1 MADHRNVI
9 VQFGTSRFLQ
19 AHVDL
24 FASEAAAAGQAVPPI
39 VVVQTTRD
47 PSRAGRAAAF
57 GAVEGYPVRIRGRGA
72 DGALIERETRV
83 RSIVRGLHAADDWTD
98 LCAMFERSATYVV
111 SNTGDAGY
119 RVAEDDRVSTLLQT
133 DEPPRSF
140 PAMLLVL
147 LHRRW
152 RSGEAPVTL
161 MPCELVQGN
170 GDTLKAVVTDLAQS
184 VGAEQSFLAWLD
196 DDCLWVNSLVDR
208 IVSEPIDPVGA
219 VAEPYALWAVA
230 DQPGL
235 VMPFTHPDVVLTDDL
250 ARYERLK
257 LYILNLGHSWLAQRW
272 IDSGRPEGRFV
283 RDAVADAA
291 TRSALMRVYAEEVV
305 PGFAAHG
312 MADSARIYVAE
323 TMARFANPFLDHRL
337 ADIADHH
344 PDKLRKRI
352 GGFLSWVDSA
362 ATAPPLPELDAIM
375 SRADVPV
382 A

>member
-1 MADHRNVI
+1 MSDHRNVI

-24 FASEAAAAGQAVPPI
+24 FASEAAADGQAVPPI
-39 VVVQTTRD
+39 IVVQTTRD
-47 PSRAGRAAAF
+47 PARAGRAAAF
-57 GAVEGYPVRIRGRGA
+57 GAVDGYPVRIRGRGA
-72 DGALIERETRV
+72 DGALIERETQV
-83 RSIVRGLHAADDWTD
+83 RSVVRGLHAADDWTA
-98 LCAMFERSATYVV
+98 LCAIFERSATYVV

-133 DEPPRSF
+133 DEPPHSF

-152 RSGEAPVTL
+152 RAGGTPITL
-161 MPCELVQGN
+161 IPCELVQGN
-170 GDTLKAVVTDLAQS
+170 GDALKAVVTELAQA
-184 VGAEQSFLAWLD
+184 VGAEQSFLVWLD
-196 DDCLWVNSLVDR
+196 HDCLWVNSLVDR

-272 IDSGRPEGRFV
+272 IDAGRPEGQFV
-283 RDAVADAA
+283 RDAVADADI
-291 TRSALMRVYAEEVV
+291 RGALERVYAEEVV
-305 PGFAAHG
+305 PGFGAHG
-312 MADSARIYVAE
+312 LADAARTYVVE

-344 PDKLRKRI
+344 PDKLRKRV
-352 GGFLSWVDSA
+352 GGFLSWVESA
-362 ATAPPLPELDAIM
+362 APSPASPELDALM
-375 SRADVPV
+375 SHTRVSA